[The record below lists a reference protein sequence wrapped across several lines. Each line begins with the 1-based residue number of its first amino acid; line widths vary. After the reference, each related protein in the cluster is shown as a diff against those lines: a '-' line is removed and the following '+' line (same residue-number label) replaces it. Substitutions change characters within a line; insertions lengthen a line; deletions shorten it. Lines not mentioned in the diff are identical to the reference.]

1 MPFAGGPTTLANG
14 TLLFSAVAA
23 IAYLF
28 MVTWPPSPRR
38 TAVKTL
44 STALL
49 ALLAWLEG
57 GPALLATALALGAAG
72 DAFLAHEG
80 DKAFLG
86 GLGSFLA
93 AHIAYV
99 ALFFQAGGGAATLMA
114 DPARLALGA
123 VLLAFG
129 GLMARRLAVAVEPAL
144 KVPVMAY
151 ITAILAMGLAVLTLD
166 RPMAIVGAFMFI
178 ASDTILAAER
188 FLLAENSPHRQWAPY
203 GVWSLYYGG
212 QAAIALGF
220 LL

>member
-1 MPFAGGPTTLANG
+1 MLANG
-14 TLLFSAVAA
+14 TLLFSVVAA
-23 IAYLF
+23 IVYLF
-28 MVTWPPSPRR
+28 MVTRPPSLRR

-57 GPALLATALALGAAG
+57 GPSLLVTALALGAVG
-72 DAFLAHEG
+72 DAFLAYK
-80 DKAFLG
+80 DDRAFLG

-99 ALFFQAGGGAATLMA
+99 ALFFLAGGGFVALAA
-114 DPARLALGA
+114 DPLRIVTGA

-129 GLMARRLAVAVEPAL
+129 GFMALRLALAVEPAL

-151 ITAILAMGLAVLTLD
+151 IAAILAMGLAALTLD
-166 RPMAIVGAFMFI
+166 RPMVILGAFMFI